1 MPKKVRNADLAF
13 ASIKRKSPGI
23 PPDTCPY
30 LDRMIE
36 VVEDL
41 SALVKDNKT
50 GIANELTTLIK
61 NELEYVRK
69 ANETLRESSKYW
81 YDRHKEAFYKPSRRK
96 RVNE

>member
-1 MPKKVRNADLAF
+1 MPKKVRNVDTVF
-13 ASIKRKSPGI
+13 ASIKKESPGI

-50 GIANELTTLIK
+50 EVANELTTLIK
-61 NELEYVRK
+61 NEKAFAKCIDEIVDKVRTGIQNYQK
-69 ANETLRESSKYW
+69 NQK
-81 YDRHKEAFYKPSRRK
+81 
-96 RVNE
+96 N

>member
-1 MPKKVRNADLAF
+1 MPKKVRNVDVVF
-13 ASIKRKSPGI
+13 ASIKKESPGI

-50 GIANELTTLIK
+50 EVAN
-61 NELEYVRK
+61 
-69 ANETLRESSKYW
+69 
-81 YDRHKEAFYKPSRRK
+81 
-96 RVNE
+96 

>member
-1 MPKKVRNADLAF
+1 MPKKVRNVDVVF
-13 ASIKRKSPGI
+13 ASIKKESPGI

-50 GIANELTTLIK
+50 EVANELTVLIK
-61 NELEYVRK
+61 NELEYIRK

-81 YDRHKEAFYKPSRRK
+81 YDRHKEAFYKTSRRK
-96 RVNE
+96 NSK